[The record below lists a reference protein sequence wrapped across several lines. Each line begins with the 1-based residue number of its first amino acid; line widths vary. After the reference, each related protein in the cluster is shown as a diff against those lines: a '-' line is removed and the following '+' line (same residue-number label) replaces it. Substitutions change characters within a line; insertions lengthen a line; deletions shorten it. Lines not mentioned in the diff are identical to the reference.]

1 MCVDRYTNCEESE
14 VLVAADSS
22 PRDTKRVT
30 ITDVARHAGVSTAAV
45 SKVMRNAYG
54 VSPGMQERVRAAM
67 AELEYRPHAAARG
80 MRGRTYT
87 IGVLLDN
94 VRNAFFADV
103 LDGIREEL
111 SDSEYTV
118 LIGAAGF
125 GADEQ
130 SRTVRA
136 MVDRQMDGLVL
147 IAPGTPR
154 SEVLSMA
161 ATTPTVVIGHHD
173 SSDVHDS
180 VIDADDI
187 GAGLV
192 VDHLVELGHRDIAL
206 VSAPG
211 SRSGRWQRPPEIAL
225 ADGFLQAMDRHGLAD
240 RARVHHSAYS
250 DDGGHAAGLALL
262 SGAQRPTAIL
272 AGADVAALGIYRA
285 AADLGLSIP
294 GDISLVGYNNTA
306 IASLAPVQLTSVDQ
320 AGHTMGLAAARMLIE
335 RVEGRRD
342 RAMRTT
348 MTPRLVVRRST
359 AAPSLP

>member
-1 MCVDRYTNCEESE
+1 M
-14 VLVAADSS
+14 AADSS
-22 PRDTKRVT
+22 PRNTKRVT

-54 VSPGMQERVRAAM
+54 VSPAMQERVRAAM
-67 AELEYRPHAAARG
+67 AELGYRPHTAARG

-94 VRNAFFADV
+94 VRNAFFADI

-111 SDSEYTV
+111 HDSEYTV

-125 GADEQ
+125 GAEEQ
-130 SRTVRA
+130 ARTIRS
-136 MVDRQMDGLVL
+136 MVDRQMDGLIL

-154 SEVLSMA
+154 SEVLATA
-161 ATTPTVVIGHHD
+161 ATTPTVVLGHHD
-173 SSDVHDS
+173 SSDAHDS
-180 VIDADDI
+180 VVDADDL

-192 VDHLVELGHRDIAL
+192 VDHLVSLGHRDIAL
-206 VSAPG
+206 VSAAG
-211 SRSGRWQRPPEIAL
+211 SRTGRWQRTPEIAL
-225 ADGFLQAMDRHGLAD
+225 TDGYLQAMERHGLAG
-240 RARVHHSAYS
+240 RARVHHAAYS
-250 DDGGHAAGLALL
+250 DDGGHTAGLALL
-262 SGAQRPTAIL
+262 SGEGRRPTAIL

-285 AADLGLSIP
+285 ADDLGLSVP
-294 GDISLVGYNNTA
+294 DDVSLVGYNNTA
-306 IASLAPVQLTSVDQ
+306 LASLAPVQLTSVDQ
-320 AGHTMGLAAARMLIE
+320 AGHTMGATAARMLIE

-359 AAPSLP
+359 AAPRGR